1 MRPDVFFELYAEG
14 MEKKAEFSGMLGQI
28 EWLEDGMRF
37 VFTRIDDIREGGAEP
52 GVSIGWKLSAI
63 LYDSAIE
70 EAIPLK
76 ESTDTKNFSFDSVS
90 EDGEHIALTETS
102 VQSSKDWGEE
112 EKIKEREIKVPMPAA
127 G

>member
-1 MRPDVFFELYAEG
+1 
-14 MEKKAEFSGMLGQI
+14 
-28 EWLEDGMRF
+28 MRF
-37 VFTRIDDIREGGAEP
+37 VFTRIDDIREGVPPSDLPYGL
-52 GVSIGWKLSAI
+52 KLSAV